1 MPHHGIDHSKA
12 KTAARSSESS
22 VRFDDGECDFLADA
36 SEAQRIPA
44 ESPSTAGPANRVAAR
59 YHPLTTRY
67 QRAQASAGPVA
78 CAAKYVRDVAGSV
91 AGAAAKLDLSALQCT
106 EAGHMTHALWRCVV
120 GQQVM
125 GGLEGAVSRRERA
138 EQSRDGAGHV
148 GGVAEVPGAVG
159 DEDRAAWSIPQRFLE
174 SQGDPFSES
183 RSFVSVS
190 RNAHSRAA
198 AASLRAEFEDFEE

>member
-1 MPHHGIDHSKA
+1 MPHHGVDYSKA

-44 ESPSTAGPANRVAAR
+44 GDHPAR

-78 CAAKYVRDVAGSV
+78 CAAKCARDVAGSV

-106 EAGHMTHALWRCVV
+106 EAGHMAHALWRYVV

-125 GGLEGAVSRRERA
+125 GGLEGAVSRRVWA
-138 EQSRDGAGHV
+138 AQSRDGAGHV

-174 SQGDPFSES
+174 AQGAPFSES
-183 RSFVSVS
+183 PSFVSVS
-190 RNAHSRAA
+190 RNAHPRAA